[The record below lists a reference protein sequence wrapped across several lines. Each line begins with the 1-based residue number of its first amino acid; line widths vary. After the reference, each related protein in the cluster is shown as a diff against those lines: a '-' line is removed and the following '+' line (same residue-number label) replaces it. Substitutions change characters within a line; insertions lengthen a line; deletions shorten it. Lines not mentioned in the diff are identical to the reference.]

1 MWVRKSSVENE
12 IEDRASFE
20 RFRKFVKR
28 LISVPK
34 SEIARRTEEWKPAQ
48 ETNKREE
55 SESKE

>member
-34 SEIARRTEEWKPAQ
+34 SETDRRTEEWKPAR
-48 ETNKREE
+48 ETNNREE
-55 SESKE
+55 SESKD